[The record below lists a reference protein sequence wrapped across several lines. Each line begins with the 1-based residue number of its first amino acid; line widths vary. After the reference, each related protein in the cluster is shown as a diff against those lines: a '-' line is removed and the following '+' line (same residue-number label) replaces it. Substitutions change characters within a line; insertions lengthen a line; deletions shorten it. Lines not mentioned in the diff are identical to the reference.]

1 MDTPDTFWLDT
12 NPDDNY
18 WEAYYRR
25 DYSERDKQSI
35 LEAMSETFRSDKE
48 AWDDLR
54 RRERMEQIMY
64 EC

>member
-25 DYSERDKQSI
+25 DYSERDKLAL

-54 RRERMEQIMY
+54 RRERMAEIMY

>member
-1 MDTPDTFWLDT
+1 MDTPDALRLEADPIDY
-12 NPDDNY
+12 NG
-18 WEAYYRR
+18 EAYYRR

-35 LEAMSETFRSDKE
+35 LEALSTTFRSNKE

-54 RRERMEQIMY
+54 RRERLSQIMY

>member
-1 MDTPDTFWLDT
+1 MDTPDAFWLDT

-18 WEAYYRR
+18 WEAYYKR
-25 DYSERDKQSI
+25 DYTERDKQSI
-35 LEAMSETFRSDKE
+35 LEAMSETFRSDEE

-54 RRERMEQIMY
+54 RRERLSQIMY